1 MPVGED
7 SLKHAG
13 LWLKQWVWLPS
24 ASWQRVALLLLGV
37 WVASAVLALA
47 FGSGWCF
54 AALAGLGGMSVALGW
69 YSWRERTQRAELQRH
84 LVALEREL
92 AEARVAATVAMRA
105 KSAFLANMSHELRT
119 PLNTIIGYS
128 ELLHEDAQEGALS
141 PELAITRLRRIRESA
156 GQLLSLINDVLDLA
170 RLEAG
175 DVVVSRERWPL
186 GLLIDEVQTAIAPWA
201 NAHSNRL
208 SIDLAVDPA
217 TIIEVD
223 RAKVRQILLH
233 LLQNAVKF
241 TRQGEIKLAVA
252 ICDDGE
258 GPAVLRLSVS
268 DTGIGMSRE
277 QLEVLFEPFVR
288 FDEALTQRHSGAGIG
303 LAIAQRLCMVMGGSI
318 AATSQ
323 PGKGST
329 FLVTI
334 PLVPARV
341 PLAIAVNER

>member
-1 MPVGED
+1 M
-7 SLKHAG
+7 KHAV
-13 LWLKQWVWLPS
+13 LWLKRWLPS
-24 ASWQRVALLLLGV
+24 ASWHRLALALLGV
-37 WVASAVLALA
+37 LVASAALALA
-47 FGSGWCF
+47 FGSGWWL
-54 AALAGLGGMSVALGW
+54 AALAGLGGISVALAW
-69 YSWRERTQRAELQRH
+69 YSWHERSQRAELQRH
-84 LVALEREL
+84 FVDLEREL
-92 AEARVAATVAMRA
+92 AEARAAAMRA

-141 PELAITRLRRIRESA
+141 PARAITRLQRIREAA
-156 GQLLSLINDVLDLA
+156 GQLLILINDVLDLA

-175 DVVVSRERWPL
+175 EVVVSRESWPL
-186 GLLIDEVQTAIAPWA
+186 GLLIDEVQTAIAPLA
-201 NAHSNRL
+201 NTHSNRL

-241 TRQGEIKLAVA
+241 TRQGEIRLAVA
-252 ICDDGE
+252 IRDDGE
-258 GPAVLRLSVS
+258 GPAVLSLSVS

-277 QLEVLFEPFVR
+277 QLDVLFEPFVR
-288 FDEALTQRHSGAGIG
+288 FDEALTQRHSGAGIS
-303 LAIAQRLCMVMGGSI
+303 LAIAQRLCMVMGGTI

-334 PLVPARV
+334 PLVAACA
-341 PLAIAVNER
+341 PLRTVSDSCQ

>member
-1 MPVGED
+1 MP
-7 SLKHAG
+7 LAPWH
-13 LWLKQWVWLPS
+13 
-24 ASWQRVALLLLGV
+24 RVALLLLGV
-37 WVASAVLALA
+37 VFASAAIALA
-47 FGSGWCF
+47 FGSGWWL
-54 AALAGLGGMSVALGW
+54 AALAGLGGISVALAW
-69 YSWRERTQRAELQRH
+69 YSWHERAQREELQRH
-84 LVALEREL
+84 LVDLEREL
-92 AEARVAATVAMRA
+92 IEARAAATVAMRA

-141 PELAITRLRRIRESA
+141 PEQAITRLQRIREAA

-175 DVVVSRERWPL
+175 EVVVSRERWPL
-186 GLLIDEVQTAIAPWA
+186 GLLIDEVQTAIAPLA
-201 NAHSNRL
+201 NMHSNRL

-241 TRQGEIKLAVA
+241 TRQGEIRLAVA
-252 ICDDGE
+252 IRDAGE
-258 GPAVLRLSVS
+258 GPAVLSLSVS

-277 QLEVLFEPFVR
+277 QLDVLFEPFVR
-288 FDEALTQRHSGAGIG
+288 FDEALTQRHSGAGIS
-303 LAIAQRLCMVMGGSI
+303 LAIAQRLCMVMGGTI

-323 PGKGST
+323 PGKGAT

-334 PLVPARV
+334 PLVAARA
-341 PLAIAVNER
+341 PLAIAVNEQ

>member
-1 MPVGED
+1 M
-7 SLKHAG
+7 KHAV
-13 LWLKQWVWLPS
+13 LWLKRWLWLPS

-37 WVASAVLALA
+37 LVASAALALA
-47 FGSGWCF
+47 FDGGWWLV
-54 AALAGLGGMSVALGW
+54 AVAGLGVMSVVLAW
-69 YSWRERTQRAELQRH
+69 YSWRERVQRAELRRQ
-84 LVALEREL
+84 LVSLEREL
-92 AEARVAATVAMRA
+92 AEVRAAATVAMRA

-128 ELLHEDAQEGALS
+128 ELLHEDAQEGELS
-141 PELAITRLRRIRESA
+141 LERAIIRLQRIREAA

-175 DVVVSRERWPL
+175 EVVVNREHWPL
-186 GLLIDEVQTAIAPWA
+186 GLLIDEVQTAIAPLA
-201 NAHSNRL
+201 NAHGNRL
-208 SIDLAVDPA
+208 SIELAVDPA

-241 TRQGEIKLAVA
+241 THQGEIRLAVA
-252 ICDDGE
+252 IRDDGE
-258 GPAVLRLSVS
+258 GPAVLSLSVS
-268 DTGIGMSRE
+268 DTGIGMNAAQMS
-277 QLEVLFEPFVR
+277 LLFEPFTR
-288 FDEALTQRHSGAGIG
+288 FDEALTPRYSGAGIG
-303 LAIAQRLCMVMGGSI
+303 LAIVQRLCMVMGGSI

-334 PLVPARV
+334 PLVAARA
-341 PLAIAVNER
+341 PLAIAVHEK

>member
-1 MPVGED
+1 M
-7 SLKHAG
+7 KHAV
-13 LWLKQWVWLPS
+13 LWLKQWLWLPL
-24 ASWQRVALLLLGV
+24 APWHRVALLLLGV
-37 WVASAVLALA
+37 VFASAAIALA
-47 FGSGWCF
+47 FGSGWWL
-54 AALAGLGGMSVALGW
+54 AALAGLGGISVALAW
-69 YSWRERTQRAELQRH
+69 YSWHERAQREELQRH
-84 LVALEREL
+84 LVDLEREL
-92 AEARVAATVAMRA
+92 IEARAAATVAMRA

-141 PELAITRLRRIRESA
+141 PEQAITRLQRIREAA

-175 DVVVSRERWPL
+175 EVVVSRERWPL
-186 GLLIDEVQTAIAPWA
+186 GLLIDEVQTAIAPLA
-201 NAHSNRL
+201 NMHSNRL

-241 TRQGEIKLAVA
+241 TRQGEIRLAVA
-252 ICDDGE
+252 IRDAGE
-258 GPAVLRLSVS
+258 GPAVLSLSVS

-277 QLEVLFEPFVR
+277 QLDVLFEPFVR
-288 FDEALTQRHSGAGIG
+288 FDEALTQRHSGAGIS
-303 LAIAQRLCMVMGGSI
+303 LAIAQRLCMVMGGTI

-323 PGKGST
+323 PGKGAT

-334 PLVPARV
+334 PLVAARA
-341 PLAIAVNER
+341 PLAIAVNEQ